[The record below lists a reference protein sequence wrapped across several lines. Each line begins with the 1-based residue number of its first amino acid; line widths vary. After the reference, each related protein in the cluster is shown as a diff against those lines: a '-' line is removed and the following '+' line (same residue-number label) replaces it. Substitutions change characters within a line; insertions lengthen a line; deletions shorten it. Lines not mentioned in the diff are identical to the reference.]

1 MPHDLKIFV
10 VDTGPL
16 ITLAVA
22 QSLDYLLYVDAD
34 VIVPDAVLHE
44 ATFDAGR
51 LGAQDIIAWVKAH
64 RSRIEIAPTRAYQV
78 FDAARASIPNLRGSW
93 VVPPPPPPT
102 TPPRRPPA
110 RAPPAAVEVIEEPE
124 RLRDDERGLLLCEE
138 TALLKRVVVRDRS
151 RIVEVSTL
159 DFLRIL
165 EAEQRIQSAEQV
177 FELAEKAGR
186 FPSRAEK
193 MPMHDAVT
201 RAAIQDLVKRRE
213 E

>member
-78 FDAARASIPNLRGSW
+78 FDAARASIPNLREPDLGE
-93 VVPPPPPPT
+93 
-102 TPPRRPPA
+102 R
-110 RAPPAAVEVIEEPE
+110 AAVEVIEEPE

-193 MPMHDAVT
+193 MPMHDAAT